1 MPILDSISITIG
13 TNGAHNHEA
22 RPNILACMIQHP
34 ISHILLLTCL
44 IMQFHGNSMHACAY
58 KLQIHHTQY
67 HSCSWSDIL
76 FELTLLHTQIHEL
89 RVDHSPRSFNLHP
102 FLLILECSFPIH
114 NLESKCPMV
123 LPLSLKVDSLSLSR
137 ELNSSQ
143 NDIRRRIECNK
154 GPYMAPLT

>member
-1 MPILDSISITIG
+1 MHSNFTSSSIMHACQSLTPFLLQLVQMVLITMKLSQ
-13 TNGAHNHEA
+13 T
-22 RPNILACMIQHP
+22 ILACMIQHP

-123 LPLSLKVDSLSLSR
+123 LPLSLKVDSLSFL
-137 ELNSSQ
+137 
-143 NDIRRRIECNK
+143 
-154 GPYMAPLT
+154 